1 MFYLRYCWNKNALLK
16 LKIFEV
22 IRMRSSP
29 NLKQQ
34 LKENMSFTIIL
45 FHEIMPDRVSFYI
58 LSNFTIGRV
67 SILLLDIERPVKWK
81 NLNLQHNDLPSKRGQ
96 VQSQE
101 QRIRRIK
108 ESGKKRV
115 KC

>member
-1 MFYLRYCWNKNALLK
+1 MFYLRYSCDKNALLK
-16 LKIFEV
+16 LKMFEV

-34 LKENMSFTIIL
+34 LKENISFTIIL

-67 SILLLDIERPVKWK
+67 SILLLDTERTVRWE
-81 NLNLQHNDLPSKRGQ
+81 NLNL
-96 VQSQE
+96 
-101 QRIRRIK
+101 
-108 ESGKKRV
+108 
-115 KC
+115 

>member
-1 MFYLRYCWNKNALLK
+1 MHFLK

-45 FHEIMPDRVSFYI
+45 FHEIMPDRVSFYVLYQFYNRKGI
-58 LSNFTIGRV
+58 HSALGNRTPGEMGKFKLV
-67 SILLLDIERPVKWK
+67 AQRPA
-81 NLNLQHNDLPSKRGQ
+81 
-96 VQSQE
+96 
-101 QRIRRIK
+101 
-108 ESGKKRV
+108 
-115 KC
+115 